1 MYRHSKMDWP
11 ASQESIVE
19 DVEGKL
25 VRIVEISEGEES
37 LEGKSFNRAI
47 IDNIFSLVRFS
58 VN

>member
-25 VRIVEISEGEES
+25 VEISGGEES